1 MPARHVGQAHAVRL
15 DDAPAGAAQA
25 GVDADDANRVVRMAL
40 IARIG
45 GDIMDAVACHARGF
59 PQHAAHGRVLGH
71 GAEMGAKFWLMASG
85 TALILIGVL
94 IRWKTSRYDL
104 KDAARSIQPGPWRA
118 ASARPKTRPRSKPSS
133 TRSGRSRRG
142 PARQP
147 VQRAHVAGHFAAQ
160 VLGVV
165 ALVLMLAGLAL
176 ATFGFFRG

>member
-1 MPARHVGQAHAVRL
+1 M
-15 DDAPAGAAQA
+15 
-25 GVDADDANRVVRMAL
+25 
-40 IARIG
+40 
-45 GDIMDAVACHARGF
+45 
-59 PQHAAHGRVLGH
+59 GH

-104 KDAARSIQPGPWRA
+104 KDAAIDSAWTLARGRRTAENPTALEAKFNEIRSQPTWTGKATSA
-118 ASARPKTRPRSKPSS
+118 AGTA
-133 TRSGRSRRG
+133 
-142 PARQP
+142 
-147 VQRAHVAGHFAAQ
+147 AGHFAAQ